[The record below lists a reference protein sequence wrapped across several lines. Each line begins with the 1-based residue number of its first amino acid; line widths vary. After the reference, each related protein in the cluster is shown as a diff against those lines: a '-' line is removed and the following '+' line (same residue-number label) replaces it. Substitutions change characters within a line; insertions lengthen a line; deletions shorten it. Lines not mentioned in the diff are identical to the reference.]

1 MSTLERF
8 KFQEREIANMRGHV
22 GICALIRRARERE
35 QRGHGALVHAE
46 RGGGARLD
54 ARLRDAAAE
63 ACAKTAEPRRV
74 PGTARHRRGR
84 EQPINPTQPL

>member
-35 QRGHGALVHAE
+35 QRGQGALVHAE
-46 RGGGARLD
+46 RGGSNWKQMLHSQALLWLLQQTGGERGVIEMD
-54 ARLRDAAAE
+54 
-63 ACAKTAEPRRV
+63 
-74 PGTARHRRGR
+74 RH
-84 EQPINPTQPL
+84 EVDKA